1 MRWRLRVQEMLATV
15 DEFRRMVPGA
25 ASRMTDEQI
34 EDLIRNIER
43 WCRGIERQ
51 CRQKRQ
57 PRKEAV
63 TA

>member
-1 MRWRLRVQEMLATV
+1 MLATV

-43 WCRGIERQ
+43 WCRGVERQ
-51 CRQKRQ
+51 CRQKR
-57 PRKEAV
+57 RSEREAV